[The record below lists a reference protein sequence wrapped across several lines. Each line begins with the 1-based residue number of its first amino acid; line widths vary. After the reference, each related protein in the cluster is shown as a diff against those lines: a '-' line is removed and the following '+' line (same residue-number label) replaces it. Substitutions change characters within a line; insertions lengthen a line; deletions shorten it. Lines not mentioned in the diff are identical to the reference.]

1 MNIKPL
7 HNHVVIK
14 QQDETETMYGNI
26 IVPDA
31 GKERPLMGKVIASG
45 PGVVNMNGII
55 IPNTTEVGATVVFPS
70 FGGQRITV
78 GGEEYIVCKEQDL
91 IAILEDEIKVKFKKE
106 HLNELLEDTQ
116 KQLGSNLSDEQVGI
130 LLEEIKKA

>member
-1 MNIKPL
+1 MKIKPL

-31 GKERPLMGKVIASG
+31 GKEKPLMGEVIASG
-45 PGVVNMNGII
+45 PGIVNLNGAL
-55 IPNTTEVGATVVFPS
+55 IPNTIEVGVTVIFPA

-78 GGEEYIVCKEQDL
+78 EGEEYIVCKEQDL
-91 IAILEDEIKVKFKKE
+91 IAILED
-106 HLNELLEDTQ
+106 
-116 KQLGSNLSDEQVGI
+116 
-130 LLEEIKKA
+130 

>member
-1 MNIKPL
+1 MTIKPL

-31 GKERPLMGKVIASG
+31 GKEKPLMGEVIAVG
-45 PGVVNMNGII
+45 PGYYTITGDFIE
-55 IPNTTEVGATVVFPS
+55 TEVEVGETVVFPS

-78 GGEEYIVCKEQDL
+78 KGEEYIVMKEQDL
-91 IAILEDEIKVKFKKE
+91 LAII
-106 HLNELLEDTQ
+106 
-116 KQLGSNLSDEQVGI
+116 
-130 LLEEIKKA
+130 EE

>member
-31 GKERPLMGKVIASG
+31 GKEKPLMGEVVATG
-45 PGVVNMNGII
+45 PGIVNMNGIL
-55 IPNTTEVGATVVFPS
+55 IPNTVEIGSTVVFPA
-70 FGGQRITV
+70 FGGTKMTID
-78 GGEEYIVCKEQDL
+78 GEEYIVMKEQDL
-91 IAILEDEIKVKFKKE
+91 LAIIEK
-106 HLNELLEDTQ
+106 
-116 KQLGSNLSDEQVGI
+116 
-130 LLEEIKKA
+130 

>member
-1 MNIKPL
+1 MKIKPL

-31 GKERPLMGKVIASG
+31 GKEKPLMGEVIASG
-45 PGVVNMNGII
+45 PGVVNMNGIV
-55 IPNTTEVGATVVFPS
+55 IPNTTEVGATVIFPA

-78 GGEEYIVCKEQDL
+78 EGEEYVVCKEQDL
-91 IAILEDEIKVKFKKE
+91 IAILE
-106 HLNELLEDTQ
+106 N
-116 KQLGSNLSDEQVGI
+116 
-130 LLEEIKKA
+130 